1 MAHNILE
8 ILNKCERRLSKKA
21 KRLDIELQISGQT
34 IFADS
39 ETLQGDEWQRLFIAI
54 IQLHIDSLAQMNS
67 QLSFQLGDSDK
78 QVGLIIENVTEA
90 LRLSESYD
98 KLNQTCQQIDGVS
111 FNIEANSLELTFELG
126 RLSNLEHES
135 SKHILCADD
144 NPDNRQI
151 IKLLLEKMGHKVSTA
166 ENGKLALEATLE
178 HEFDLIFLDIQM
190 PIMDGIEALEL
201 IRSTACET
209 PVIAFT
215 AQVFDHEVTHLLNLG
230 FNAWLAKPIDRSKL
244 DDILLEFLDSRI
256 NTQNI
261 EIDPAEFSKMK
272 QTYQQSL
279 TLYLQDIE
287 GACLNQDLP
296 HIARIAHVLKGSG
309 GNFGFDDITQIA
321 GRLEQA
327 CTAQT
332 ESLPTE
338 LITELVNLLNTYKI

>member
-8 ILNKCERRLSKKA
+8 ILNKCERRLTKKA
-21 KRLDIELQISGQT
+21 KRLDIDLQISGQD
-34 IFADS
+34 IFNKS
-39 ETLQGDEWQRLFIAI
+39 ETLQGDEWQRLFISI
-54 IQLHIDSLAQMNS
+54 IQLHIDSLAQSPS
-67 QLSFQLGDSDK
+67 QLSFHQGNSAK
-78 QVGLIIENVTEA
+78 QALLIIENVTEA
-90 LRLSESYD
+90 LRLSDSYE
-98 KLNQTCQQIDGVS
+98 KLSLTCQQIEDISLKVET
-111 FNIEANSLELTFELG
+111 NTLELTFELSA
-126 RLSNLEHES
+126 LSNLEQGER
-135 SKHILCADD
+135 KHILCADD

-178 HEFDLIFLDIQM
+178 QEFDLIFLDIQM
-190 PIMDGIEALEL
+190 PVMDGIEALEL

-230 FNAWLAKPIDRSKL
+230 FNAWLAKPIDRAKL
-244 DDILLEFLDSRI
+244 DEILSAYINSRA

-261 EIDPAEFSKMK
+261 EIDPAELAKMK
-272 QTYQQSL
+272 QTYQHSL

-296 HIARIAHVLKGSG
+296 HIARIAHALKGSG

-321 GRLEQA
+321 GQLEQA
-327 CTAQT
+327 CAIPA
-332 ESLPTE
+332 ENLPRE
-338 LITELVNLLNTYKI
+338 LISDLVNLLNKYKI